1 MSNFIKTALAK
12 VRPQGPNITNLK
24 EAVSDLDDR
33 LDALEA
39 ALHRT
44 TPKPVPYPAFPAPVN
59 DPDNIDGFTRKD
71 VGELIAAILRA
82 GHQDL
87 GRRRRAVESIY
98 EEFKAVTGARL
109 VGISDP
115 HSLGAF
121 SEEVGDAAY
130 WAREAVKAREKV
142 KSLEADEAVAM
153 GVSSKYQRAKE
164 RLGEV
169 RHDLRVAQS
178 VIAGLE
184 KRLAEE
190 KRKVARAAPW
200 VPYPI

>member
-1 MSNFIKTALAK
+1 MSNFIETALAK

-39 ALHRT
+39 VLRPAAH
-44 TPKPVPYPAFPAPVN
+44 KPVPYPAFPDPVN

-71 VGELIAAILRA
+71 VGALIAAILRS
-82 GHQDL
+82 GQDL

-109 VGISDP
+109 VSISDP

-190 KRKVARAAPW
+190 KQKVARAAPW

>member
-1 MSNFIKTALAK
+1 MSNFIETALAN

-24 EAVSDLDDR
+24 KSVAHLDDR

-39 ALHRT
+39 ALLRPA
-44 TPKPVPYPAFPAPVN
+44 PKPVPYPAFPDPVN
-59 DPDNIDGFTRKD
+59 APDNIDGFTRKD
-71 VGELIAAILRA
+71 VGALIAAILRS
-82 GHQDL
+82 GQDL

-142 KSLEADEAVAM
+142 KSLEADEAVAVE
-153 GVSSKYQRAKE
+153 VSSKYRRAKE
-164 RLGEV
+164 RLDEV
-169 RHDLRVAQS
+169 RHDLRAAQS